1 MNKKWLSLI
10 IFFICLSLAGI
21 IAVQYMWIRNAF
33 EVQETQFSQ
42 GVNDALDDVVTRLET
57 NENMQLIR
65 QRLISD
71 SILNMIRSYAKDSM
85 VLENN
90 QIDLDQLQVAL
101 YGKPTRGKPRQSYF
115 SYDFDHD
122 TSLETN
128 YQMSMTWDVGQ
139 ELMLDSIMDVL
150 ENCMPIDEEIV
161 LGQFQWKEDQ
171 LHRLDS
177 VWVAQEK
184 LISNEAYNAQI
195 EYEEE
200 RGRYSAPQ
208 IHITHADDLRK
219 ARNAYRQVTTRIDSD
234 PRLIVNT
241 DPTELIVVNSQS
253 PDAQKKASRVVEYKI
268 KKLNKRTQQLQELIQ
283 RMAIE
288 YEEFPKAVEARIDK
302 NTLENTLNSSL
313 ADNNINIPFEFAIYN
328 PVNDTNPIPIHS
340 TGFTNANLASD
351 HKISLFPNDV
361 IEKPDQLLVY
371 FPGQQSHIAKSL
383 SFLMLGSLLFTM
395 IIIFSSG
402 LSIFVMIRQK
412 KISDI
417 KTDFINNMTHEFKT
431 PIATISIAADS
442 INNDKVI
449 GKPTKIKSYTKIIK
463 EENSRMNSRVE
474 QVLQMSLLDSRDFKL
489 YMEPINLQEMIQ
501 RTVDH
506 FKLIVEKRGGTIQ
519 TEFEASKQMV
529 EVDEGHMRNVLM
541 NLLDNANKYS
551 LEPPDIVVHT
561 ENRAGRFYFCICDKG
576 MGMSKEVQKRVFDKF
591 YRLTSG
597 NVHNIKGF
605 GLGLSYVK
613 AIVMA
618 HHGEIKVESEQEKG
632 SCFEIGLPLSRE
644 QQTPSSE

>member
-10 IFFICLSLAGI
+10 ILFICLSLAGI

-33 EVQETQFSQ
+33 DVREAQFNQ
-42 GVNDALDDVVTRLET
+42 GVNDALDGVVTRLET
-57 NENMQLIR
+57 SENMQLIR

-71 SILNMIRSYAKDSM
+71 SILNLIRSYAKDSM
-85 VLENN
+85 TLEQS
-90 QIDLDQLQVAL
+90 QIDLDQLQIAL
-101 YGKPTRGKPRQSYF
+101 YGKPLRVKSRSGYF
-115 SYDFDHD
+115 SYDYDHAAR
-122 TSLETN
+122 LQTN
-128 YQMSMTWDVGQ
+128 YQMSLTWSLEQ
-139 ELMLDSIMDVL
+139 QKEIDSIMEQIEDFIPIE
-150 ENCMPIDEEIV
+150 ENIV
-161 LGQFQWKEDQ
+161 LNQFQWQESQIKK
-171 LHRLDS
+171 LDS
-177 VWVAQEK
+177 LWIEQEK
-184 LISNEAYNAQI
+184 LIHKQEFDTRVDFETENEH
-195 EYEEE
+195 
-200 RGRYSAPQ
+200 YSIPE
-208 IHITHADDLRK
+208 IHITRPDPPRPEYKRAD
-219 ARNAYRQVTTRIDSD
+219 NQTRSD
-234 PRLIVNT
+234 PRVIVRHN
-241 DPTELIVVNSQS
+241 PTELIVVNPQS
-253 PDAQKKASRVVEYKI
+253 PDAQKKASKVVEHKI
-268 KKLNKRTQQLQELIQ
+268 KKLNKRTKQLQDLIQ

-302 NTLENTLNSSL
+302 KMLKSTLNSSL
-313 ADNNINIPFEFAIYN
+313 ADNNINIPFEFAVYN
-328 PVNDTNPIPIHS
+328 PVSDSNPIPIHS
-340 TGFTNANLASD
+340 TGFTSENLASD

-402 LSIFVMIRQK
+402 LSIFVMIRHK

-442 INNDKVI
+442 INNPKVI
-449 GKPTKIKSYTKIIK
+449 EKPTQIKSYTRIIK

-489 YMEPINLQEMIQ
+489 FMEPINLQELIQ
-501 RTVDH
+501 RTVNH

-519 TEFEASKQMV
+519 TEFEATEQIV
-529 EVDEGHMRNVLM
+529 EIDESHMRNVLM

-551 LEPPDIVVHT
+551 LEKPDITIHT
-561 ENRAGRFYFCICDKG
+561 ENRSGCFYFCIKDKG
-576 MGMSKEVQKRVFDKF
+576 MGMSKDVQKRVFDKF

-618 HHGEIKVESEQEKG
+618 HHGEIKIDSEQDKG
-632 SCFEIGLPLSRE
+632 SCFEIGLPLYNK
-644 QQTPSSE
+644 QQTTNNY